1 MTNTDTITSLQL
13 AVSMPCSDPQ
23 RAKEI
28 VEELKTYLHLWSDD
42 FIITSGITTP
52 FNTIISKSERNPN
65 APPT

>member
-13 AVSMPCSDPQ
+13 TISMPCSDPQ
-23 RAKEI
+23 RAKDI

-52 FNTIISKSERNPN
+52 FNTFTSKSERTSDATP
-65 APPT
+65 A